1 MRRNYNEFR
10 DTWLRWSDK
19 LSIMIDDFPIILI
32 RKYDWLEKEK
42 SNWLIQVMGINLFP
56 SITRKLRPL

>member
-10 DTWLRWSDK
+10 NTWLRWSDK
-19 LSIMIDDFPIILI
+19 LSVMTNDFPIILI
-32 RKYDWLEKEK
+32 RKYDWLEEEK

-56 SITRKLRPL
+56 SITRKLRSL